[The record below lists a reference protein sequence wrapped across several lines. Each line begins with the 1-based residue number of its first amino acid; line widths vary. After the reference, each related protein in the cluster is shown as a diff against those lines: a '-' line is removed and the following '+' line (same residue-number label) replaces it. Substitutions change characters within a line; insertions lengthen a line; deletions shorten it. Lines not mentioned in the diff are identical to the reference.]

1 MNFDLHVRNK
11 CYYPFSGKHASG
23 NVFLADYGGTGSNAN
38 NGMSVLLVGVGDSPL
53 VLPCFLSETTNHSP
67 LLVPMPIL
75 C

>member
-1 MNFDLHVRNK
+1 M
-11 CYYPFSGKHASG
+11 YYPFSGKHASG

-38 NGMSVLLVGVGDSPL
+38 GMSVLVGVLGDSPL
-53 VLPCFLSETTNHSP
+53 VLPCFLSETTIHP